1 MTSESAASRR
11 AVWTLLP
18 GGALLLAAA
27 YGVGAQ
33 GAPALCASAAVAG
46 LALLAIG
53 ARTIAAQ
60 LRAAALLPMEVIRHT
75 PEAELLGARLLALE
89 AQLEFAP
96 VALFRF
102 VGGPASFEAVN
113 AYARRLLAPGRAT
126 DSAALRDTLYALPI
140 GQRRM
145 IGFSTERGEERALAI
160 ANALTVEGRPQH
172 LLALFPVE
180 SELEAE
186 AMQAWQKLVHVL
198 THEIMNSLT
207 PVASLSH
214 TSRELLTE
222 VRATL
227 PADIAG
233 DLDIALDAIGRRAES
248 LRQFVS
254 GYRALASAPAAQ
266 PQRVE
271 VQAMFAR
278 LEALVAPGWRAIG
291 GSVGFETEPA
301 TLELMA
307 DPGQLEQAL
316 VNLLQ
321 NAAEACAGRETP
333 KVRVSAR
340 LSRGGRL
347 RIEVSDN
354 GPGVPDELLADIF
367 TPFFTTKPQGSGI
380 GLALVRQLIHRNGGT
395 VRYAKSVGGGAR
407 FVLAF

>member
-1 MTSESAASRR
+1 MASR
-11 AVWTLLP
+11 ATWPLLP

-27 YGVGAQ
+27 YGAGAQ
-33 GAPALCASAAVAG
+33 AGAPLCVAAGLSG
-46 LALLAIG
+46 LALCGWG
-53 ARTIAAQ
+53 ARAISARLHAAEP
-60 LRAAALLPMEVIRHT
+60 LPMELPQALWET
-75 PEAELLGARLLALE
+75 ADLSTRLLALE

-102 VGGPASFEAVN
+102 IDAAPGASFEPVN

-126 DSAALRDTLYALPI
+126 DVNALRATLQALPS
-140 GQRRM
+140 GQRTM
-145 IGFSTERGEERALAI
+145 IGFATERGDERALAI
-160 ANALTVEGRPQH
+160 VNTLAIEGQPQR
-172 LLALFPVE
+172 LVALFPVE

-186 AMQAWQKLVHVL
+186 AMQAWQRLVHVM

-214 TSRELLTE
+214 TSRELLADA
-222 VRATL
+222 RSAL
-227 PADIAG
+227 PDDIAV

-248 LRQFVS
+248 LQHFVS
-254 GYRALASAPAAQ
+254 GYRALASAPPANPQ
-266 PQRVE
+266 PVAIK
-271 VQAMFAR
+271 AMFER

-291 GSVGFETEPA
+291 GSVQFEVEPA
-301 TLELMA
+301 SLELMA

-321 NAAEACAGRETP
+321 NAAEACAAGREANAP
-333 KVRVSAR
+333 QARVSAR

-354 GPGVPDELLADIF
+354 GPGVPDDLLAEIF
-367 TPFFTTKPQGSGI
+367 TPFFTTKSRGSGI
-380 GLALVRQLIHRNGGT
+380 GLALVRQLVHRNGGT
-395 VRYAKSVGGGAR
+395 VRYAKSVGGGAC